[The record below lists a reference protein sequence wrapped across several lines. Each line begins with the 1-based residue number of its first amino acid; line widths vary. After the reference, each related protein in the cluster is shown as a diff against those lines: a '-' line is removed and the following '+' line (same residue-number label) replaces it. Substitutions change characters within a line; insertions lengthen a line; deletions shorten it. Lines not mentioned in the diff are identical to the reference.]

1 MHSQVQGR
9 QPKKYPPPIH
19 SDLCSPTAYATRE
32 TRHGHIHDSGAY
44 LDLPWA
50 HIMSPVSIAPPHT
63 STSLGTHL
71 VWSVS
76 ARLASGLTCGLM
88 SLKPPSPLVISDIS
102 RCLHPPV
109 PCAPKHHPMHTVRV
123 FTRGGRT
130 FACQGTDKR
139 HLYYCSNTPDLST
152 RAMLT
157 VCRRYKNKKK
167 KIEAF

>member
-1 MHSQVQGR
+1 MHSQVHR
-9 QPKKYPPPIH
+9 HPPPIH

-32 TRHGHIHDSGAY
+32 MRYGHTPGSGTC
-44 LDLPWA
+44 LDLPVP
-50 HIMSPVSIAPPHT
+50 HSMSPVCKSVPHMSI
-63 STSLGTHL
+63 SLGTHR
-71 VWSVS
+71 VWSV
-76 ARLASGLTCGLM
+76 RTLVVSGPTCGVK
-88 SLKPPSPLVISDIS
+88 SLKPTSPLVIPDIS

-130 FACQGTDKR
+130 FACRGTDER

-157 VCRRYKNKKK
+157 VCRRSLKKKK